1 MCHCPVLR
9 HEDGSA
15 DHLMLRVQGDAD
27 WAWRGCVAPGQTK
40 SEVLVGSK
48 EGAKAVVGEIGNFLA
63 GDGEEADDT
72 NKLWGRW
79 FVRMDGEAGGEL
91 LS

>member
-1 MCHCPVLR
+1 MCHSPVLR

-15 DHLMLRVQGDAD
+15 DHLMVRVQGDAD
-27 WAWRGCVAPGQTK
+27 WAWRGCVAPRQAK

-48 EGAKAVVGEIGNFLA
+48 EGAKVDVGELGNFLA
-63 GDGEEADDT
+63 GDGEEADDIK
-72 NKLWGRW
+72 KLWERW
-79 FVRMDGEAGGEL
+79 FVRMDRKTGGEL